1 MVPILNFVETVT
13 NFDSYDFT
21 IVPLT
26 LMRICPLLTIGY
38 FCTEFHML
46 VLSLGGPKLGHWEPV
61 SNTLF
66 IYYLLLR
73 LLGLIIRMRFHFRTE
88 TDR

>member
-1 MVPILNFVETVT
+1 MVLILKFVETVT
-13 NFDSYDFT
+13 NFDSSDFK

-38 FCTEFHML
+38 FCAEFHML
-46 VLSLGGPKLGHWEPV
+46 VLSLGGPKLGHLKPA

-73 LLGLIIRMRFHFRTE
+73 LLGLIIRMGFLFRTE